1 MTSGR
6 NNHFQELPP
15 EQELIAPFGVFRVRG
30 GIAFGRCCEVYEG
43 EDCVSGGPV
52 ALKVFRRHQDY
63 QGALQRE
70 LIFLRT
76 LATPDAP
83 VVQHLGELEWQGR
96 DVLVQELLKFTAR
109 DILLYHDDLPCSPW
123 LVTTLA
129 AHIVR
134 GLIHLHDNGV
144 VHADLKPPNIMWSAQ
159 VSGFKLID
167 FGVSFTTK
175 EKFTHAVQSKGYQA
189 PESIYWNKKRA
200 EIGSCDT
207 PAVVRPGIPSDVW
220 SAGCIVAE
228 AIVGCQLF
236 PSFCETNVNK
246 AVKAAL
252 SSSAANYS
260 PQFLDG
266 AYDFITRCLQISP
279 GDRASPRELLS
290 SPWLAQAYR
299 PTFHDLSLLRTTVLR
314 VLNVADAHQLEG
326 IPEGKV
332 VENYFLQLCKKHGDV
347 IDYHLEVALGA
358 FFVQYHQASDA
369 EEAYYILSKTIFNDR
384 TLIVT
389 FFDLDLWQQREL
401 Y

>member
-1 MTSGR
+1 
-6 NNHFQELPP
+6 
-15 EQELIAPFGVFRVRG
+15 
-30 GIAFGRCCEVYEG
+30 
-43 EDCVSGGPV
+43 
-52 ALKVFRRHQDY
+52 
-63 QGALQRE
+63 
-70 LIFLRT
+70 
-76 LATPDAP
+76 
-83 VVQHLGELEWQGR
+83 
-96 DVLVQELLKFTAR
+96 
-109 DILLYHDDLPCSPW
+109 
-123 LVTTLA
+123 
-129 AHIVR
+129 
-134 GLIHLHDNGV
+134 
-144 VHADLKPPNIMWSAQ
+144 MWSAQ

-189 PESIYWNKKRA
+189 PESIYWNKKRT
-200 EIGSCDT
+200 EISSSDT

-252 SSSAANYS
+252 ASSAANYS

-279 GDRASPRELLS
+279 EDRASPRELLS

-314 VLNVADAHQLEG
+314 VLNVSDAHQLEG

-347 IDYHLEVALGA
+347 IDYHLEVSLGA